1 MCASFLLC
9 CTHLIPI
16 LLSILGVGFLSA
28 PESFIAGPRWVPW
41 LLGVVLYIPCLY
53 AFSVTPLI
61 AYFVYGEDFWVYGKR
76 FFGGVF
82 GLFFTVYSMLTMC
95 EVVLPMVH
103 TALLGKSGEIEYRV
117 TNPNDSS
124 RHCRGGVQVN
134 FDAGFLYSSL
144 CGVPWDSS
152 RNGIVKGAIIRVQG
166 RASTSGV
173 YYKSFAVGRI
183 AKEPMK
189 KN

>member
-1 MCASFLLC
+1 MCTSFLLC
-9 CTHLIPI
+9 CIHLIPI

-28 PESFIAGPRWVPW
+28 PEPFITGPRWIPW
-41 LLGVVLYIPCLY
+41 VLGVVLYIPCLY

-76 FFGGVF
+76 FFGGIF

-95 EVVLPMVH
+95 EVILPMMH

-124 RHCRGGVQVN
+124 RRCRGGVQVN
-134 FDAGFLYSSL
+134 SDAGFLYSSL
-144 CGVPWDSS
+144 CGVIWGSS

-166 RASTSGV
+166 RVSTSGV